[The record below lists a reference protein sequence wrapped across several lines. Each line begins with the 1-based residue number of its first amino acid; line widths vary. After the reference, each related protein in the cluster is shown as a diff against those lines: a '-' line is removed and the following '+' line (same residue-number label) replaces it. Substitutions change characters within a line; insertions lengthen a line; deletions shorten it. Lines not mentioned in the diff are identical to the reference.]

1 MEASKRLLA
10 ASTSYSIGII
20 MKEKSNRLFGAPIA
34 MRKRGEITDSI
45 VLEEIM
51 RKPGATISEVAEALG
66 WSNGKV
72 DGSVNRLLSRGKVSV
87 KHFLQRGMLVKRVYP
102 SEYPVKPHNV
112 LEIPKKI
119 VDYSQWKDTARVYAL
134 SRSIIGIAP
143 KEVDEWESKSIFKDY
158 ANLQKNEGSI
168 VFALPERFS
177 DFYQLEN
184 SEISLSIVGNLV
196 LATVESVLPVKLPPT
211 YPEERKYPVAH
222 YKIILESEK
231 IEAVS
236 SNLHI
241 VYLREGKTEELTFF
255 SEAHYA
261 VVNKE
266 PEKILTAISSES
278 CKLVKAPVEVK

>member
-1 MEASKRLLA
+1 
-10 ASTSYSIGII
+10 

-34 MRKRGEITDSI
+34 MRKKGEITDST
-45 VLEEIM
+45 VLEEVM
-51 RKPGATISEVAEALG
+51 KKPGATISEIAEALG

-72 DGSVNRLLSRGKVSV
+72 DGSVNRLLAKRKVSV

-119 VDYSQWKDTARVYAL
+119 VVPNQWKDIARVYAL
-134 SRSIIGIAP
+134 SRSVIGVAP
-143 KEVDEWESKSIFKDY
+143 EEVGEWERKAIFKDDV
-158 ANLQKNEGSI
+158 NLQRDEENII
-168 VFALPERFS
+168 VVLPERFS

-184 SEISLSIVGNLV
+184 SEINLSIVGNLV

-211 YPEERKYPVAH
+211 YPEERKYPIAR

-236 SNLHI
+236 SNLHV
-241 VYLREGKTEELTFF
+241 VYLREGITEELTFF
-255 SEAHYA
+255 SESRYA
-261 VVNKE
+261 VVNKK
-266 PEKILTAISSES
+266 PEEILTAISSES
-278 CKLVKAPVEVK
+278 CKLVKAPIEVK